1 MNRLIFALIIA
12 SNSAFSLAMTE
23 FTFVD
28 TETRKSPESYQYSVI
43 QAVDNYN
50 FKFHRSPVDNAT
62 KLRAGYHVLQSIYQ
76 DSSINKTHSESYI
89 RERARCFVFDSRFHT
104 YSLCFLPNDFI
115 LKDKGRFWG
124 FVTQVPNWKWLVT
137 RFFLPVLLIY
147 GLVFYI
153 AKRKKI

>member
-1 MNRLIFALIIA
+1 
-12 SNSAFSLAMTE
+12 MTE

-28 TETRKSPESYQYSVI
+28 AEPRKSPESYQYSVI
-43 QAVDNYN
+43 QAGDNYN

-62 KLRAGYHVLQSIYQ
+62 KLRAGYHVLQSVYQ
-76 DSSINKTHSESYI
+76 DSSINKTHSENYI

-104 YSLCFLPNDFI
+104 YSLCFLPNDFS

-124 FVTQVPNWKWLVT
+124 FVTQVPNWKWLLT
-137 RFFLPVLLIY
+137 RFFFPVLLIY

-153 AKRKKI
+153 AKRQKKLK